1 MPVANGRRVAV
12 IAGCR
17 TPFCKSGTTLKDVR
31 AVDLARFVAREL
43 LERTNLDGADVNA
56 VIFGQVVPSALVP
69 NVAREVSLLPQFPK
83 EIPAYSL
90 NRACAS
96 SGQAVANAYDEIVL
110 GDAEV
115 VLAGGVESLSDIPIL
130 ASRRLADILME
141 ASKAKSFGARL
152 RTLSRIRPRDLVPVS
167 PAIAE
172 PSTGETMGQSA
183 EKMAK
188 ENHISR
194 AAQDRWALRSHELA
208 ARGTDDGRITAEIV
222 PWFGPGGRAGDGVVT
237 QDNGVRRDTSLEQM
251 AKLKPV
257 FDRRYGSVTAA
268 NSSPLTDG
276 ASAVLVMSD
285 SAARALGY
293 TPLAYVRSYAVAAVD
308 PGWQLLQA
316 PIFAVPKALERAGIQ
331 WKELGVIEVHEAFAA
346 QVLSNLQGWAAK
358 GWEINEDIINVM
370 GGSIA
375 IGHPF
380 GATGTRLVTTLAN
393 EMARRD
399 VQFGLLSICAQGG
412 MGLAMVWSAADGSG
426 RGAHLGARRR
436 RHRRR
441 HFRLEERAGQQA
453 FGRGEAGPAR
463 DVRRV
468 GARRRRA
475 GRRLL
480 LVEAR
485 ELHRGGRHRGVRP
498 AHHRRGSRAALGRGP
513 GNAGPGG
520 ALPQTDRRRDSRR
533 VPRRRTRVRPR
544 LRVPRGLRSPPDPA
558 RPPGSAARHS
568 PGGGRLPAAPP
579 VDWRPRGARH
589 HPRGQGRRRQEG
601 VPFGHRGRAGSSRH
615 PQGRHHRRG
624 ATHGRRLAPASQAAG
639 RVPRMAARRQPT
651 GPGLGLPSRAEAGT
665 RADARQLS
673 RAPRRVGGG
682 GAWAETRHGGGSEA
696 RGAAVRAA
704 RRH

>member
-1 MPVANGRRVAV
+1 MPVANGRGVAV

-17 TPFCKSGTTLKDVR
+17 TPFCKSGTVLKDAR

-56 VIFGQVVPSALVP
+56 VIFGQVVSSALVP

-96 SGQAVANAYDEIVL
+96 SGQAVANAYDEIAL

-130 ASRRLADILME
+130 ASRRLADILVE
-141 ASKAKSFGARL
+141 AGKAKSLGARL

-208 ARGTDDGRITAEIV
+208 ARGTEDGRIPAEIV
-222 PWFGPGGRAGDGVVT
+222 PWFPTQRPADPVVA
-237 QDNGVRRDTSLEQM
+237 QDNGIRRDTSLEQM

-276 ASAVLVMSD
+276 ASAVLLMSD

-316 PIFAVPKALERAGIQ
+316 PIFAVPKALERAGVA
-331 WKELGVIEVHEAFAA
+331 WKDLGVIEVHEAFAA
-346 QVLSNLQGWAAK
+346 QVLSNLQGWRAL

-393 EMARRD
+393 EMTRRD

-412 MGLAMVWSAADGSG
+412 MGFAMV
-426 RGAHLGARRR
+426 LERR
-436 RHRRR
+436 
-441 HFRLEERAGQQA
+441 
-453 FGRGEAGPAR
+453 
-463 DVRRV
+463 
-468 GARRRRA
+468 
-475 GRRLL
+475 
-480 LVEAR
+480 
-485 ELHRGGRHRGVRP
+485 
-498 AHHRRGSRAALGRGP
+498 
-513 GNAGPGG
+513 
-520 ALPQTDRRRDSRR
+520 
-533 VPRRRTRVRPR
+533 
-544 LRVPRGLRSPPDPA
+544 
-558 RPPGSAARHS
+558 
-568 PGGGRLPAAPP
+568 
-579 VDWRPRGARH
+579 
-589 HPRGQGRRRQEG
+589 
-601 VPFGHRGRAGSSRH
+601 
-615 PQGRHHRRG
+615 
-624 ATHGRRLAPASQAAG
+624 
-639 RVPRMAARRQPT
+639 
-651 GPGLGLPSRAEAGT
+651 
-665 RADARQLS
+665 
-673 RAPRRVGGG
+673 
-682 GAWAETRHGGGSEA
+682 
-696 RGAAVRAA
+696 
-704 RRH
+704 